1 MALRTVIAQPGS
13 SVQTGG
19 GIRVLNRR
27 SNQKV
32 PKASSARTPKPAI
45 VAPTIAAMLGLLSS
59 LDLGGDVVV
68 VIEVAGIVTELF
80 DVMLDP

>member
-1 MALRTVIAQPGS
+1 
-13 SVQTGG
+13 
-19 GIRVLNRR
+19 
-27 SNQKV
+27 
-32 PKASSARTPKPAI
+32 
-45 VAPTIAAMLGLLSS
+45 MLGLLSS